1 MAKIKIIWSH
11 RAEIKLFK
19 ILEFYSE
26 RNKSSY
32 YSKKLYQKINKELK
46 ILLKQPDI
54 GLKTEIETVRGL
66 IIDDY
71 ILFYETVNEIIIIHT
86 IWDCRQNPD
95 NLLIK

>member
-1 MAKIKIIWSH
+1 LVRRKIIWSH

-26 RNKSSY
+26 RNTSRK
-32 YSKKLYQKINKELK
+32 YSKKLYQKLNKELK

-54 GLKTEIETVRGL
+54 GIKTELESIRGL

-71 ILFYETVNEIIIIHT
+71 ILFYEFSNEIITIHT

-95 NLLIK
+95 NLIIK

>member
-1 MAKIKIIWSH
+1 MAKLKIIWSH

-26 RNKSSY
+26 RNKSRS
-32 YSKKLYQKINKELK
+32 YSKKLYQRLNKELK

-54 GLKTEIETVRGL
+54 GLKTEIESIRGL

-71 ILFYETVNEIIIIHT
+71 ILFYEFVNVYI
-86 IWDCRQNPD
+86 
-95 NLLIK
+95 